1 VRGLPSTGDASHRL
15 FNADMKARGVLTIQ
29 RENLRKRVM
38 EKRCRTIRELEAEIS
53 QAVIRFEKELMGRGP
68 LETKTYLIDDVVLI
82 RLKGVLTPSEM
93 KLAETDGQ
101 RGRYLLKQV
110 RQELIDHGRPMLEAL
125 IREVLGIDIRSLHT
139 DISTKSG
146 ERIIVLT
153 LASKPPLGSPE
164 HTPLE
169 GRSEVANGRH

>member
-1 VRGLPSTGDASHRL
+1 
-15 FNADMKARGVLTIQ
+15 
-29 RENLRKRVM
+29 M
-38 EKRCRTIRELEAEIS
+38 EKLCKTAGELEAEIS

-68 LETKTYLIDDVVLI
+68 LETKTYIIDDMVLI

-110 RQELIDHGRPMLEAL
+110 RQQLIDHGRPMLDAM
-125 IREVLGIDIRSLHT
+125 IQSVLGVDIRSLHT

-153 LASKPPLGSPE
+153 LASKPPWGPTE
-164 HTPLE
+164 KTPADE
-169 GRSEVANGRH
+169 RGERANGRHQLTR